1 MEGLSLKN
9 LRREQSKKNN
19 LIISYILFYHYILFD
34 NGDMSYRNVISAGGG
49 VSFISVAF
57 INMQLLYNLN
67 SKPNVSL
74 PVRITEAIL

>member
-1 MEGLSLKN
+1 MAGLSLKN
-9 LRREQSKKNN
+9 LRRELSKKNI
-19 LIISYILFYHYILFD
+19 LIISYILFLLLFLFY
-34 NGDMSYRNVISAGGG
+34 NGDMSHRNVKSAGGG